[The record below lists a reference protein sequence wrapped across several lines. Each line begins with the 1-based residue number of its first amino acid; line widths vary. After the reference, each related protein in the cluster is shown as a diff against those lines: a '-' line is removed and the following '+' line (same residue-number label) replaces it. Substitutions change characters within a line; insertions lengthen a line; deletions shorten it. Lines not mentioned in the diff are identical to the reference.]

1 MAIEDV
7 DYLLDHSTN
16 DSVLLFI
23 DSAKRNRSQYTTPS
37 EYVVQLEEPIRNVFG
52 FDILDASIPST
63 MYNVDLNN
71 NELRMILIDTTLA
84 PPPTGISYDGIP
96 GELYALGKHTVFD
109 RMITDS
115 LQDHYAV
122 ILDPDFAPQQQHPL
136 SSTTDMLTAPVYAAF
151 VRKAFVGVPLIPSN
165 EPVDNVRVFNIL
177 NNNGEE
183 KMELLDA
190 SGSTENIAMAQWLA
204 IGGDRDYAIVP
215 SSTPWATSVYSGII
229 EDMPLLDIIYFEYT
243 QLTESSYNATKGGG
257 GIRMHAHVVMVTLE
271 IGNYTLATL
280 MEQMQIALAPYAMEV
295 GSTTSSTVDKQ
306 SKFLYSAPET
316 TRFVF
321 CVDYKNTPFLENT
334 PPASSATDL
343 LGFDVIQTDIMRNN
357 NKFELVRVGRGQT
370 MPTVMSTLR
379 TVMGT
384 NKSVIEAPGLINL
397 LGTRFIT
404 LRCPEIEDHIGSTG
418 KYGKYSAG
426 IGVFK
431 FSGTS
436 TEMAQLRFDF
446 VSLVRKPFHPIG
458 KLNRLTLR
466 FELSDGTQY
475 DFKGI
480 NHQIMLTIKY
490 YVPGMKRGIGN
501 YKNTNTMLNPD
512 YSPDFMQYM
521 FRAAEESPSESES
534 TSDSESYSAPTDNKV
549 LLQYYKNDFFFH
561 KQGNNK

>member
-1 MAIEDV
+1 
-7 DYLLDHSTN
+7 
-16 DSVLLFI
+16 
-23 DSAKRNRSQYTTPS
+23 
-37 EYVVQLEEPIRNVFG
+37 
-52 FDILDASIPST
+52 
-63 MYNVDLNN
+63 
-71 NELRMILIDTTLA
+71 
-84 PPPTGISYDGIP
+84 
-96 GELYALGKHTVFD
+96 
-109 RMITDS
+109 
-115 LQDHYAV
+115 
-122 ILDPDFAPQQQHPL
+122 
-136 SSTTDMLTAPVYAAF
+136 
-151 VRKAFVGVPLIPSN
+151 
-165 EPVDNVRVFNIL
+165 
-177 NNNGEE
+177 
-183 KMELLDA
+183 
-190 SGSTENIAMAQWLA
+190 
-204 IGGDRDYAIVP
+204 
-215 SSTPWATSVYSGII
+215 
-229 EDMPLLDIIYFEYT
+229 
-243 QLTESSYNATKGGG
+243 
-257 GIRMHAHVVMVTLE
+257 
-271 IGNYTLATL
+271 
-280 MEQMQIALAPYAMEV
+280 
-295 GSTTSSTVDKQ
+295 
-306 SKFLYSAPET
+306 
-316 TRFVF
+316 
-321 CVDYKNTPFLENT
+321 
-334 PPASSATDL
+334 
-343 LGFDVIQTDIMRNN
+343 MRNN